1 MTLGEEIVLRP
12 RFKLDLNE
20 HNEAILSRFEATAN
34 NPENLVVS
42 RVDNHVFIRIP
53 KKEQHFWSPQ
63 LHLEIMSFDKEK
75 AALSGLFGPN
85 PTVWTMFM
93 FFHFI
98 IAVLF
103 IGFSIWGYTNYK
115 LDKDFFIQGTATV
128 FMVLF
133 WVVLYVAGRMGKT
146 AGKVEMQKLHKFME
160 GILNNKSSKIN

>member
-1 MTLGEEIVLRP
+1 
-12 RFKLDLNE
+12 
-20 HNEAILSRFEATAN
+20 
-34 NPENLVVS
+34 
-42 RVDNHVFIRIP
+42 
-53 KKEQHFWSPQ
+53 
-63 LHLEIMSFDKEK
+63 MSFDKEK
-75 AALSGLFGPN
+75 AVLSGLFGPN

-115 LDKDFFIQGTATV
+115 LDKDFFIQGTATI

-160 GILNNKSSKIN
+160 GVLNKKSPKIN